1 MEKIIGQRPGRAAQ
15 APPCGGRSWRIRF
28 PTSPSICSAPTFHA
42 AESSSCR
49 AEASARRELPAP
61 WSLHAV
67 SHTRGAGL
75 LQAASQRAAFCG
87 FCGDTAVNSGQA
99 SPAGALGEPR
109 PWRPGPS
116 SGPSSRTSRRARM
129 GPMCRGKG
137 ASFIHALP
145 LIGSFIHSFIH
156 SLVRLFNKCLL
167 DTYCVPGRCGA
178 RGAAG
183 TEGHEVPAVSWGA
196 QAARRGREWGGR
208 PMARKPSVESG
219 AFRKWHSAFGV
230 FLK

>member
-1 MEKIIGQRPGRAAQ
+1 MGREGEEEEPSSRTSLGPLQGRLKSDLQGARGECRGKRVLEKIIGQRPGHAAQ

-28 PTSPSICSAPTFHA
+28 PTSPSVCSAPTFHA

-99 SPAGALGEPR
+99 SPAGALGQPR
-109 PWRPGPS
+109 PWRPGTS

-129 GPMCRGKG
+129 GPVCRGKG
-137 ASFIHALP
+137 ASFIHS
-145 LIGSFIHSFIH
+145 LIHSFVGSFI
-156 SLVRLFNKCLL
+156 
-167 DTYCVPGRCGA
+167 
-178 RGAAG
+178 
-183 TEGHEVPAVSWGA
+183 
-196 QAARRGREWGGR
+196 Q
-208 PMARKPSVESG
+208 
-219 AFRKWHSAFGV
+219 
-230 FLK
+230 

>member
-1 MEKIIGQRPGRAAQ
+1 MSVCLCIYVCVCIVCAWWVCVCLCLQYVCSLGPVPPLQILGCRDPDLLALALGNPAQPRQGFGAGRGGGGAVIQDELGPLQGRLKSDLQGARGECRGKRVLEKIIGQRPGRAAQ

-99 SPAGALGEPR
+99 SPAGALGQPR
-109 PWRPGPS
+109 PWRPGRP
-116 SGPSSRTSRRARM
+116 
-129 GPMCRGKG
+129 
-137 ASFIHALP
+137 
-145 LIGSFIHSFIH
+145 
-156 SLVRLFNKCLL
+156 
-167 DTYCVPGRCGA
+167 
-178 RGAAG
+178 
-183 TEGHEVPAVSWGA
+183 
-196 QAARRGREWGGR
+196 RGR
-208 PMARKPSVESG
+208 P
-219 AFRKWHSAFGV
+219 
-230 FLK
+230 